1 MFLFYRVNNSMPPP
15 SGQII
20 MGASPPPKAP
30 TPPAQSGS
38 AINAAGE
45 KLLEDK
51 AVMAGAVN
59 ALGGGR
65 SRSRRRRHRTRRHRG
80 GGEVAVSNI
89 PNFVSAG
96 GTDPKQMFAGL
107 MKTADTANADA
118 AYDKLG
124 NAPPMQ
130 MGGRRRIKKSR
141 KHNGRRSVRKHR
153 RSRRVSR
160 RVRRSMV

>member
-1 MFLFYRVNNSMPPP
+1 
-15 SGQII
+15 
-20 MGASPPPKAP
+20 MGASPHPKPPP
-30 TPPAQSGS
+30 GLEQSGS
-38 AINAAGE
+38 AIDAAGD
-45 KLLEDK
+45 KLLQDK

-59 ALGGGR
+59 ALGGG
-65 SRSRRRRHRTRRHRG
+65 SRSRRRRHRKYRG
-80 GGEVAVSNI
+80 GAQVPVGNI

-107 MKTADTANADA
+107 MKTADAANADA
-118 AYDKLG
+118 AYDGLG
-124 NAPPMQ
+124 DAPPMQ
-130 MGGRRRIKKSR
+130 INTKGGRRIKKSR